1 MATSWGENDYMDI
14 RSSARKGAKPF
25 DFEHQLRQ
33 KNIRD
38 GQDMKEIRIK
48 EDAEL

>member
-1 MATSWGENDYMDI
+1 MDI

-25 DFEHQLRQ
+25 DFEHLLRQ
-33 KNIRD
+33 KHIND
-38 GQDMKEIRIK
+38 GQDIAEIRIK